1 MKKISS
7 TDIFDLIPFKSG
19 FIYVKKAEL
28 ENGSFKLKFYGYD
41 VKKMENA
48 PITKSVYLLSKF
60 GSSFNIIAE
69 KLGDYASCDAG
80 ILPNKY
86 VSVVYPTGEMGLF
99 DEKAALI
106 WTGDLQYKGSPVQS
120 LAVDGNNIWC
130 CVPKLNS
137 IINYSIVNKKVS
149 MRIGSE
155 NSTAFSN
162 PISVVKYDDELFV
175 VNKDSCKVRIVS
187 LNDYSVRDFRL
198 FDEPVLKY
206 IRTNGKEVVLL
217 ESGIYI
223 L

>member
-1 MKKISS
+1 MKKISG

-41 VKKMENA
+41 VKRMENS
-48 PITKSVYLLSKF
+48 PVTKSVYLLSKF
-60 GSSFNIIAE
+60 GPSFNVIAE
-69 KLGDYASCDAG
+69 KLGDYASCEAG

-86 VSVVYPTGEMGLF
+86 VVVVYPTGEMGLF
-99 DEKAALI
+99 DEKASLI
-106 WTGDLQYKGSPVQS
+106 WTGDLQYKDCPVQS
-120 LAVDGNNIWC
+120 LTVDGNNIWC

-149 MRIGSE
+149 MRIGGDT
-155 NSTAFSN
+155 STAFSN
-162 PISVVKYDDELFV
+162 PIAVIKYDNDLFIT
-175 VNKDSCKVRIVS
+175 NKESCKVRIIS
-187 LNDYSVRDFRL
+187 LDDYSASDFRL

-206 IRTNGKEVVLL
+206 IRTCGKEVVLL